1 MMRLLA
7 ISILLSAICC
17 RSQAQEVTGSIV
29 GTVVDSS
36 GSAMPGAKVTVTSTD
51 RRVIVRSIDTN
62 SDSEFVATLLAIGN
76 YSLEAAKPG
85 FKVAVEKGV
94 ELHAN
99 DKLTFRLKLDVGQV
113 TESVTVEAEAV
124 SVETQ
129 SPTSAGLISGTE
141 VTELSLNNRN
151 FIQLLSLMPGV
162 TSNSATDEIFI
173 GVTNPLGGTNTI
185 PFSINGGRS
194 SGNNFMVDG
203 ADNVDCG
210 SNLTLLNYP
219 SVDSIAKFKGIRSS
233 YTAESGCSA
242 TGQINVVTKSGTN
255 STTTSAT
262 PWAVRFQSSTGRAA
276 KRTRPSFSGRRNSGA
291 SSLTRPC
298 KLPCPPTP

>member
-1 MMRLLA
+1 MGVVEFSNFHQWVVMARLLA
-7 ISILLSAICC
+7 ISVLLSALCA
-17 RSQAQEVTGSIV
+17 RSGAQEVTGSIV

-51 RRVIVRSIDTN
+51 RHVVLRSIDTN
-62 SDSEFVATLLAIGN
+62 SDGEFVATLLPIGN

-85 FKVAVEKGV
+85 FKVAVEKGI
-94 ELHAN
+94 ELHVN
-99 DKLTFRLKLDVGQV
+99 DKLTFRLKLEVGQV

-129 SPTSAGLISGTE
+129 SPTSAGLISGAE

-151 FIQLLSLMPGV
+151 FMQLLSLMPGV
-162 TSNSATDEIFI
+162 TSNAASDENFV
-173 GVTNPLGGTNTI
+173 GVTNPLGGTNSI

-203 ADNVDCG
+203 ADNVDRG

-219 SVDSIAKFKGIRSS
+219 SVDSIAEFKGVRSS
-233 YTAESGCSA
+233 YTAESGRGA
-242 TGQINVVTKSGTN
+242 TGQINQ
-255 STTTSAT
+255 
-262 PWAVRFQSSTGRAA
+262 VRYEQISWQRL
-276 KRTRPSFSGRRNSGA
+276 RV
-291 SSLTRPC
+291 
-298 KLPCPPTP
+298 LPQRCTCGE